1 MTDKYIDKWNRLRN
15 RHTLGNENGRRLSE
29 KHSLTDNDTQ
39 TEKLK
44 YTDTHS
50 FSLSLPNKQRDKQTD
65 IHSLRQATK
74 RHIYKINDRTH
85 W

>member
-44 YTDTHS
+44 YTDTLTH
-50 FSLSLPNKQRDKQTD
+50 SLSVFQTNKEKNRQTFTLSDRQR
-65 IHSLRQATK
+65 
-74 RHIYKINDRTH
+74 NDTYTR
-85 W
+85 